1 VGLSTK
7 SVPGDSCPCQA
18 SWYCPASEH
27 IFNFSYISA
36 LSWSSGRVAMVW
48 QEMDEVWLIL
58 ERILLGIRACN
69 SSFSGEGLKM
79 LGTGVHELM

>member
-1 VGLSTK
+1 
-7 SVPGDSCPCQA
+7 
-18 SWYCPASEH
+18 
-27 IFNFSYISA
+27 
-36 LSWSSGRVAMVW
+36 MVW